1 MLVNKKNKLL
11 CGMYSENDEILT
23 LKNHI
28 TELENIISKN
38 EVCNK
43 IFEER
48 YTKRKI
54 KI

>member
-1 MLVNKKNKLL
+1 
-11 CGMYSENDEILT
+11 MYSENDEILT
-23 LKNHI
+23 LKNQI

-38 EVCNK
+38 IECNK

-48 YTKRKI
+48 YTKRKM

>member
-1 MLVNKKNKLL
+1 
-11 CGMYSENDEILT
+11 MYSENDEILT

-28 TELENIISKN
+28 TKLENIISKN

-48 YTKRKI
+48 YTKRKM